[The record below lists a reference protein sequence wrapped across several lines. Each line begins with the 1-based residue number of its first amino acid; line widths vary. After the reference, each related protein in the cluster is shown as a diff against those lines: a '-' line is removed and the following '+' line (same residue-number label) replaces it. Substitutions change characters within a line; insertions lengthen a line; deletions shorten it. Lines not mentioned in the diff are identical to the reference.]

1 MPRFMVHRWSEHRLR
16 PRRSLSMGIQG
27 IWNEEIPDG
36 RTLLTTGGPAIPL
49 MGATIEV
56 APTHGSQQSE

>member
-1 MPRFMVHRWSEHRLR
+1 
-16 PRRSLSMGIQG
+16 MGTQG
-27 IWNEEIPDG
+27 IWDEEIPDG
-36 RTLLTTGGPAIPL
+36 RTLLTTGGPAIPF